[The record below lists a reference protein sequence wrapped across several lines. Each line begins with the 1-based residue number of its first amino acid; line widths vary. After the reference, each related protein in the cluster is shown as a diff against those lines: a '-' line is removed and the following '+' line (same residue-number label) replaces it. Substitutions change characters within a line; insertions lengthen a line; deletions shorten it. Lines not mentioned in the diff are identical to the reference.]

1 MRREGGSGVPQ
12 PGPSPAPPDWASRL
26 GVWARQ
32 LVNRVVFQI
41 DEEQEARMRAYLD
54 ETYGSDPVGG
64 GDGPVQMGSLRP
76 KRNSVR
82 APQPPSSHEEEVA
95 QRLYQTLDQ
104 ANLAETPGRK
114 VRSLAALVANAA
126 FDGEKCSLSAV
137 SLPALLHSS
146 LRVRS
151 DSDAAPAPQTRSSTR
166 NSGGGSGGAPRLGED
181 KSDGAAERRG

>member
-1 MRREGGSGVPQ
+1 
-12 PGPSPAPPDWASRL
+12 
-26 GVWARQ
+26 
-32 LVNRVVFQI
+32 VNRVVFQI

-54 ETYGSDPVGG
+54 ETYGSDPVG

-126 FDGEKCSLSAV
+126 FDGEKSVCCVAARSA
-137 SLPALLHSS
+137 ALHS
-146 LRVRS
+146 
-151 DSDAAPAPQTRSSTR
+151 PCEK
-166 NSGGGSGGAPRLGED
+166 RL
-181 KSDGAAERRG
+181 